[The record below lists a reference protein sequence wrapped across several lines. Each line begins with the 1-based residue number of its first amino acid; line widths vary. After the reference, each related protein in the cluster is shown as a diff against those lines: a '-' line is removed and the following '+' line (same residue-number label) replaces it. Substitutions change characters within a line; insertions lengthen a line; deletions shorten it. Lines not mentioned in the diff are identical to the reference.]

1 MENKKKKSSMARKCN
16 LRRKID
22 RALKRRLRKKQRD
35 AYRKKMAESQTM
47 ERRNEKK
54 MKLWNSQNICKK
66 HQVEYP
72 SWCFAYLN
80 F

>member
-1 MENKKKKSSMARKCN
+1 MARKCN

-35 AYRKKMAESQTM
+35 TYRKKMAESQTM

-54 MKLWNSQNICKK
+54 MKL
-66 HQVEYP
+66 
-72 SWCFAYLN
+72 
-80 F
+80 